1 MSYILDALQK
11 SEQERQQQQAVPTIS
26 AAHDAQFAQTNNKL
40 PTAWWLVIILSILL
54 IGLIGYLVF
63 GNSNSTNTDVTPSAQ
78 THSIQ
83 TTSNLAPSSS
93 VGNAPEPAPQNNQST
108 DLKPSISNEL
118 QTVKTNESSDI
129 GESTEVTSSNTL
141 SQSKISELYR
151 TAKETRTE
159 QTTSNTPVN
168 LETNNVTEVD
178 LTKPAPPENI
188 PVKKE
193 PQQPL
198 FPSIYELPDVIQSE
212 IPPIQYIA
220 HVYSSDVS
228 KGFVILNNVKLTP
241 GRRLQGDLYL
251 EQVAQDHVVMS
262 FKGYLFRVPSMTNWD
277 GRY

>member
-26 AAHDAQFAQTNNKL
+26 AAHDTQFAQTNNKL

-63 GNSNSTNTDVTPSAQ
+63 GNSNSTNTNATPSAQ
-78 THSIQ
+78 THSTQ
-83 TTSNLAPSSS
+83 TTSNSAQLS
-93 VGNAPEPAPQNNQST
+93 VGNVPDPALQNNQAT
-108 DLKPSISNEL
+108 DLKPSIANES
-118 QTVKTNESSDI
+118 QTVKTGESSDI
-129 GESTEVTSSNTL
+129 GENTQVTSANTL

-159 QTTSNTPVN
+159 QTISNTPVN
-168 LETNNVTEVD
+168 LETNKVTEVD

-188 PVKKE
+188 PVKEE